1 MRKIMTKDIFM
12 AMRVIKKSGMKQ
24 ELIPVVQ
31 KAAEAG
37 IEQINRRVM
46 EKVTHLV
53 LVTDPSRKGT
63 QVIETIQGVAKE
75 LVMYERCGAIV
86 NRVVNPELVSY
97 IQIKDIPV
105 LAYID
110 SDEAHAVNDIQ
121 GRSVFDLPADAPLL
135 LGAREALQKLEII

>member
-1 MRKIMTKDIFM
+1 
-12 AMRVIKKSGMKQ
+12 
-24 ELIPVVQ
+24 
-31 KAAEAG
+31 
-37 IEQINRRVM
+37 
-46 EKVTHLV
+46 
-53 LVTDPSRKGT
+53 
-63 QVIETIQGVAKE
+63 
-75 LVMYERCGAIV
+75 MYERCGAIV

-135 LGAREALQKLEII
+135 LGAREALQKLEIWEPLNRSAAAERRRLPIDSELPQTERCVIP